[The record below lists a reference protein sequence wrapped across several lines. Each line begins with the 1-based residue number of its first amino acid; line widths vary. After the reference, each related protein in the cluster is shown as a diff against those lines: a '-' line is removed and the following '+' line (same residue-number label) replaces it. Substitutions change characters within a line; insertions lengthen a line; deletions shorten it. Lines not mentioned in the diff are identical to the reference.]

1 MDLGE
6 SVKKERRPERTKAE
20 AEEAVRV
27 LLEYIGENPLRDGL
41 WETPARVIRAWSEYC
56 AGYSIDPAVILK
68 TFENPEKYSEA
79 VVLRDISFVS
89 HCEHHLAPINGFV
102 DVAYVPQERVV
113 GISKIARVVEC
124 FARRLQTQE
133 TMTAQIANC
142 IQDNL
147 VPAGTAV
154 RTRATHACMTN
165 RGVCKSGSLLT
176 ATTFKGVFA
185 SDLTLKYQFL
195 NGQHLR
201 LTLHIGQ
208 TWKLLPLL

>member
-1 MDLGE
+1 MDLGD

-56 AGYSIDPAVILK
+56 AGYSTDPAAILK

-102 DVAYVPQERVV
+102 DVAYVPRERVV

-195 NGQHLR
+195 NG
-201 LTLHIGQ
+201 HI
-208 TWKLLPLL
+208 

>member
-1 MDLGE
+1 MDLGD

-56 AGYSIDPAVILK
+56 AGYSTDPAAILK

-113 GISKIARVVEC
+113 GISKIARVVKC

-195 NGQHLR
+195 NG
-201 LTLHIGQ
+201 HI
-208 TWKLLPLL
+208 

>member
-1 MDLGE
+1 MDLGN

-195 NGQHLR
+195 NG
-201 LTLHIGQ
+201 HI
-208 TWKLLPLL
+208 

>member
-1 MDLGE
+1 MDLGD
-6 SVKKERRPERTKAE
+6 SIKKERRPERTKAE

-56 AGYSIDPAVILK
+56 AGYSTDPAAILK

-102 DVAYVPQERVV
+102 DVAYVPKERVV

-195 NGQHLR
+195 SG
-201 LTLHIGQ
+201 HI
-208 TWKLLPLL
+208 

>member
-1 MDLGE
+1 MDLGNNLNNE
-6 SVKKERRPERTKAE
+6 QRLQRTKSE

-27 LLEYIGENPLRDGL
+27 LLEYLGENPLREGL
-41 WETPARVIRAWSEYC
+41 SETPERVVRAWSEYC
-56 AGYSIDPAVILK
+56 AGYSSDPAVILQT
-68 TFENPEKYSEA
+68 TFENPEKYSEP

-102 DVAYVPQERVV
+102 DIAYLPSERIV

-147 VPAGTAV
+147 MPAGTAV
-154 RTRATHACMTN
+154 RSRATHACMTN
-165 RGVCKSGSLLT
+165 RGVCKSGTLM
-176 ATTFKGVFA
+176 TTSAFKGVFL
-185 SDLTLKYQFL
+185 SDLALRNQFL
-195 NGQHLR
+195 NRQ
-201 LTLHIGQ
+201 I
-208 TWKLLPLL
+208 

>member
-1 MDLGE
+1 MDLGD

-41 WETPARVIRAWSEYC
+41 WETPARVVRAWSEYC
-56 AGYSIDPAVILK
+56 AGYSTDPAAILK

-195 NGQHLR
+195 NG
-201 LTLHIGQ
+201 HI
-208 TWKLLPLL
+208 

>member
-1 MDLGE
+1 MDLGD
-6 SVKKERRPERTKAE
+6 SIKKERRPERTKAE
-20 AEEAVRV
+20 AEEAIRV

-56 AGYSIDPAVILK
+56 AGYSTDPAAILK

-102 DVAYVPQERVV
+102 DVAYVPKERVV

-195 NGQHLR
+195 NG
-201 LTLHIGQ
+201 HI
-208 TWKLLPLL
+208 

>member
-56 AGYSIDPAVILK
+56 AGYSTDPAAILK

-147 VPAGTAV
+147 APAGTAV

-195 NGQHLR
+195 NG
-201 LTLHIGQ
+201 HI
-208 TWKLLPLL
+208 

>member
-56 AGYSIDPAVILK
+56 AGYSTDPAAILK

-102 DVAYVPQERVV
+102 DVAYVPKERVV

-195 NGQHLR
+195 NG
-201 LTLHIGQ
+201 HI
-208 TWKLLPLL
+208 

>member
-1 MDLGE
+1 MDLGNNLNNE
-6 SVKKERRPERTKAE
+6 QRPQRTKSE

-27 LLEYIGENPLRDGL
+27 LLEYLGENPSREGL
-41 WETPARVIRAWSEYC
+41 SETPERVVRAWSEYC
-56 AGYSIDPAVILK
+56 AGYSSDPATVLKK
-68 TFENPEKYSEA
+68 TFDNSEKYSEP

-102 DVAYVPQERVV
+102 DVAYVPSERIV

-147 VPAGTAV
+147 MPAGTAV
-154 RTRATHACMTN
+154 RSRATHACMTN
-165 RGVCKSGSLLT
+165 RGVCKSGTLM
-176 ATTFKGVFA
+176 TTSAFKGVFLG
-185 SDLTLKYQFL
+185 DLALRHQFL
-195 NGQHLR
+195 NLQ
-201 LTLHIGQ
+201 I
-208 TWKLLPLL
+208 

>member
-1 MDLGE
+1 MDLGN
-6 SVKKERRPERTKAE
+6 SLNNERRLRRTKSE

-27 LLEYIGENPLRDGL
+27 LLEYMGEDPSREGL
-41 WETPARVIRAWSEYC
+41 SETPERVVRAWSEYC
-56 AGYSIDPAVILK
+56 AGYSSDPATVLKK
-68 TFENPEKYSEA
+68 TFNNSEKYAEP

-102 DVAYVPQERVV
+102 DVAYVPSKRIV

-147 VPAGTAV
+147 MPAGTAV
-154 RTRATHACMTN
+154 RSRATHACMTN
-165 RGVCKSGSLLT
+165 RGVCKSGTLM
-176 ATTFKGVFA
+176 TTSAFKGVFL
-185 SDLTLKYQFL
+185 SDLLLRNQFL
-195 NGQHLR
+195 NRQ
-201 LTLHIGQ
+201 I
-208 TWKLLPLL
+208 

>member
-1 MDLGE
+1 MDLGDN
-6 SVKKERRPERTKAE
+6 VKKERRPERTKAE

-56 AGYSIDPAVILK
+56 AGYSTDPAAILK

-102 DVAYVPQERVV
+102 DVAYVPKERVV

-165 RGVCKSGSLLT
+165 RGVCKSSSLLT

-195 NGQHLR
+195 NG
-201 LTLHIGQ
+201 HI
-208 TWKLLPLL
+208 

>member
-1 MDLGE
+1 MDLGDN
-6 SVKKERRPERTKAE
+6 VKKERRPERTKAE

-102 DVAYVPQERVV
+102 DVAYVPKERVV

-195 NGQHLR
+195 NG
-201 LTLHIGQ
+201 HI
-208 TWKLLPLL
+208 

>member
-1 MDLGE
+1 MDLGDSE
-6 SVKKERRPERTKAE
+6 KRERRPERTKAD

-41 WETPARVIRAWSEYC
+41 WETPARVVRAWSEYC
-56 AGYSIDPAVILK
+56 SGYSTDPTMILK

-185 SDLTLKYQFL
+185 SDLNLKYQFL
-195 NGQHLR
+195 SG
-201 LTLHIGQ
+201 HI
-208 TWKLLPLL
+208 

>member
-1 MDLGE
+1 MDLGDSE
-6 SVKKERRPERTKAE
+6 KRERRPERTKAD

-41 WETPARVIRAWSEYC
+41 WETPARVVRAWSEYC
-56 AGYSIDPAVILK
+56 SGYSTDPTMILK

-142 IQDNL
+142 IQDSL
-147 VPAGTAV
+147 MPAGTAV

-195 NGQHLR
+195 NG
-201 LTLHIGQ
+201 HI
-208 TWKLLPLL
+208 

>member
-1 MDLGE
+1 MDLGNNLNNE
-6 SVKKERRPERTKAE
+6 QRPQRTKSE

-27 LLEYIGENPLRDGL
+27 LLEYLGENPLREGL
-41 WETPARVIRAWSEYC
+41 SETPERVVRAWSEYC
-56 AGYSIDPAVILK
+56 AGYSSDPAVILQT
-68 TFENPEKYSEA
+68 TFENPEKYSEP

-102 DVAYVPQERVV
+102 DIAYLPSERIV

-147 VPAGTAV
+147 MPAGTAV
-154 RTRATHACMTN
+154 RSRATHACMTN
-165 RGVCKSGSLLT
+165 RGVCKSGTLM
-176 ATTFKGVFA
+176 TTSAFKGVFLG
-185 SDLTLKYQFL
+185 DLALRHQFL
-195 NGQHLR
+195 NLQ
-201 LTLHIGQ
+201 I
-208 TWKLLPLL
+208 